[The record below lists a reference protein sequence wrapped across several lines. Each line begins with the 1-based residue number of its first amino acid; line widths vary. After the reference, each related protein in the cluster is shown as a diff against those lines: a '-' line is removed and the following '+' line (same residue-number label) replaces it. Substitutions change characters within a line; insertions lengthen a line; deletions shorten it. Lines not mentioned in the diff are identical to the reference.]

1 MWKQSKVLWRR
12 STKNYSRRGW
22 VQNEKGGDFVEKA
35 INEIIGTGVIISPI
49 VMILVE
55 VMKKPKL
62 IPSQW
67 LAPAACLVGVLFA
80 IVLAVTYPDLGS
92 WPQLAISGIVAGGIA
107 SGIYAQTKLKK

>member
-1 MWKQSKVLWRR
+1 M
-12 STKNYSRRGW
+12 
-22 VQNEKGGDFVEKA
+22 EKA

-67 LAPAACLVGVLFA
+67 LAPAACIVGVLFA
-80 IVLAVTYPDLGS
+80 IVLAMTYPDLGS
-92 WPQLAISGIVAGGIA
+92 WSQLAISGIVAGGIA